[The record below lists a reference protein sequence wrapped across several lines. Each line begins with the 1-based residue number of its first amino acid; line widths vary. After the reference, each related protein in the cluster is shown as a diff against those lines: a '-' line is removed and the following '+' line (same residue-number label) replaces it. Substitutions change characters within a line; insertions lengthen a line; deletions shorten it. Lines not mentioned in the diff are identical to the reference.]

1 MRSRVHV
8 ILTFALG
15 LALAAGC
22 SSSEDASETTTA
34 LSGEGEQAGSDTAV
48 RQPVETDTESSASV
62 EPVQDAASE
71 TSETDAAS
79 TVADSTTSSGEQ
91 DSFVE
96 EEPTEPVSDSV
107 ETEGGE
113 GEPEVVVDA
122 GIAPDTSE
130 PAIEDAVDPR
140 RWTPSALNLL
150 GSFHRT
156 RSLPRNSSLRITM
169 VVRERK
175 PTWWET
181 HGDVVLSVRR
191 DAWLNDRGL
200 RVPRPQGRL

>member
-130 PAIEDAVDPR
+130 PAIEDAGGSEEVDL
-140 RWTPSALNLL
+140 SALNLFGEL
-150 GSFHRT
+150 PQDAVPPTQFIAENYDGGTRT
-156 RSLPRNSSLRITM
+156 EADL
-169 VVRERK
+169 VGK
-175 PTWWET
+175 PTVMWFFPFAGT
-181 HGDVVLSVRR
+181 PG
-191 DAWLNDRGL
+191 
-200 RVPRPQGRL
+200 